1 MSPLGNST
9 HQALFYRDNG
19 EYLKGLRRF
28 LRPALGSGDPIA
40 ISVPEHK
47 LPLVREQLSHRS
59 DNELLDMSEVGRNPG
74 RILSVIERLRQAR
87 PGRMLHYIGEP
98 IWAGRTEAEI
108 REAVR
113 HEALLNV
120 MLESTPMRVLCPYNA
135 GALDDAVLDSAK
147 RTHPEIVENGTTRMS
162 RCYCEAI
169 PPECEV
175 PLSTPPKDASS
186 YVIKEETL
194 STLRAAVRDHGHDA
208 GFGGEFVDDLQLVAN
223 ELVTN
228 ALRHGVPQRQ
238 LTVWGTP
245 EEMICQ
251 VENEGAISDPLAGR
265 RNPHP
270 RAEHGMGLWIVHQLS
285 DLVEMR
291 DGTRTTVRAHLA
303 A

>member
-1 MSPLGNST
+1 
-9 HQALFYRDNG
+9 
-19 EYLKGLRRF
+19 LKGLRRF
-28 LRPALGSGDPIA
+28 LRAALESGDPIA
-40 ISVPEHK
+40 IAVPEHK
-47 LPLVREQLSHRS
+47 LALVREQLSDRS
-59 DNELLDMSEVGRNPG
+59 DKALLDMSEVGRNPG
-74 RILSVIERLRQAR
+74 RLLSMIEQLRQEC
-87 PGRMLHYIGEP
+87 PERMLHYIGEP
-98 IWAGRTEAEI
+98 IWAGRTEEET

-120 MLESTPMRVLCPYNA
+120 MLDGAPMRVLCPYDA
-135 GALDDAVLDSAK
+135 VALDDAVLASAK
-147 RTHPEIVENGTTRMS
+147 RTHPEIVVNGTTRS
-162 RCYCEAI
+162 SCCYSEAI

-175 PLSTPPKDASS
+175 PLSTPPENASS
-186 YVIKEETL
+186 YAIKEETL
-194 STLRAAVRDHGHDA
+194 STLRAAVRNHGHDA
-208 GFGGEFVDDLQLVAN
+208 GFGGEFVEDLQLVTN

-238 LTVWGTP
+238 LTVWGTS

-265 RNPHP
+265 RYPHP

-285 DLVEMR
+285 DLVEVR

>member
-19 EYLKGLRRF
+19 EYLEGLRRF

-40 ISVPEHK
+40 IAVPKHK
-47 LPLVREQLSHRS
+47 LALVREQLSDRS
-59 DNELLDMSEVGRNPG
+59 DKELLDMSEVGRNPG
-74 RILSVIERLRQAR
+74 RILSMIERLRQER
-87 PGRMLHYIGEP
+87 TGPMLHYIGEP
-98 IWAGRTEAEI
+98 IWAGRTEEEI

-120 MLESTPMRVLCPYNA
+120 MLEATAMRVLCPYDA
-135 GALDDAVLDSAK
+135 VALDDAVLASAE
-147 RTHPEIVENGTTRMS
+147 RTHPQIVENGTTRS
-162 RCYCEAI
+162 SCCFSEAI

-175 PLSTPPKDASS
+175 PLSTPPEEASN
-186 YVIKEETL
+186 YVIKEGAL
-194 STLRAAVRDHGHDA
+194 SNLRAAVRDHGHDA
-208 GFGGEFVDDLQLVAN
+208 GFGGELVEDLQLVAN

-228 ALRHGVPQRQ
+228 ALRHGAPQRQ
-238 LTVWGTP
+238 LTVWGTS
-245 EEMICQ
+245 EEMVCQ

-265 RNPHP
+265 RNPQP
-270 RAEHGMGLWIVHQLS
+270 RAENGTGLWIVHQLS

-291 DGTRTTVRAHLA
+291 DGARTTVRAHLA